1 MPPAA
6 QPGVV
11 PRLPPLA
18 PLRVP
23 AAPLVPSTQSAWAKE
38 PSLRELKRLN
48 PDPREER
55 RDALLVVHRVMHRVR
70 QHVRRRGQVPRY
82 PHAVHVRPRQR
93 DGSLGDTSGGR
104 LSVVPRHLLL
114 GREPSGRA
122 RVPAYPDAS
131 QAEAPLVLG
140 VLVVDPAAGS
150 EPAERTELPA
160 PLAVKGGSHR
170 GFIPARAALCSA
182 ARSPRGHDTFPPRV
196 SHVHVRLVVTHR
208 GASLKHRD
216 RERGVIRVK
225 ILPSEPR
232 HLFAEEPPRVGSRG
246 FAALLGE
253 YRVAHQRLPRV
264 GRCGRD

>member
-1 MPPAA
+1 
-6 QPGVV
+6 
-11 PRLPPLA
+11 
-18 PLRVP
+18 
-23 AAPLVPSTQSAWAKE
+23 
-38 PSLRELKRLN
+38 
-48 PDPREER
+48 
-55 RDALLVVHRVMHRVR
+55 MHRVR

-93 DGSLGDTSGGR
+93 YGSLGDTRGGR

-114 GREPSGRA
+114 GREAGGRA

-208 GASLKHRD
+208 GASLQHRD

-225 ILPSEPR
+225 ILPSGHR
-232 HLFAEEPPRVGSRG
+232 HLFAEEPPGVGSRG